1 MSDEMEKARDDGDDL
16 SPRDMVGRPEQSA
29 GSDGN
34 ILEGNT
40 RHEDQIPPNSDG
52 ANYLKPDSSKES
64 AGHSYIDKKVDKAT
78 GTVTYFYEGGIRSI
92 HHPDASKNDPA
103 FHKRQAVTHR
113 EQAKVSRMFDD
124 NQSKGHLDAAYGHD
138 LASSVKDS
146 GSKRHRDAR
155 QGLRNWAE
163 RVGSKD
169 EGKNVPDL
177 DELGNPKGKPKETPR
192 RSPPMRSSDR
202 GPVEKSEGSSLS
214 DFTNFLHK
222 EGAIGTV
229 DGIGTVAVSSDPGA
243 FSPTYGERSPIK
255 QKKKKSGVAKL
266 DQFLRNKQ
274 ESKQF
279 VQKFAS
285 TVVNDA
291 LQELRVSDIIKA
303 DELSSYG
310 DTKPYL
316 AVRKETYSGWVEKV
330 DDDKNDKNPSVV
342 DKASPPK
349 SEEEDKPEKMPS
361 EPKPIKPSSSFG
373 SDGKGVVAFV
383 SKEEDEEFFSLFK
396 DYFEYLDKE
405 QESTDDSRDD
415 EERPNSNEAS
425 GGNLD

>member
-1 MSDEMEKARDDGDDL
+1 MSDEMEKARDVGDDL
-16 SPRDMVGRPEQSA
+16 SPRDMVGAPEQSA
-29 GSDGN
+29 GSDGS
-34 ILEGNT
+34 ILEGNA
-40 RHEDQIPPNSDG
+40 RHEDQIPPDSDG

-64 AGHSYIDKKVDKAT
+64 SGHSYIDKKVDKAT
-78 GTVTYFYEGGIRSI
+78 GTVTYFYEGNVRSI
-92 HHPDASKNDPA
+92 HHPDAMKNDPA
-103 FHKRQAVTHR
+103 FHKRQAVSHR
-113 EQAKVSRMFDD
+113 EQAQVSRMLDD
-124 NQSKGHLDAAYGHD
+124 NQSKGHLNASYGHD
-138 LASSVKDS
+138 LAASIKESSS
-146 GSKRHRDAR
+146 RNRRDASR
-155 QGLRNWAE
+155 GLRNWAE

-169 EGKNVPDL
+169 EGTVVPDF
-177 DELGNPKGKPKETPR
+177 DELGRPKGKPEETPR
-192 RSPPMRSSDR
+192 RSPPMRSAGR
-202 GPVEKSEGSSLS
+202 GPVEKSESSSLL
-214 DFTNFLHK
+214 DFTSFLDK

-266 DQFLRNKQ
+266 DQFLRGKQ

-310 DTKPYL
+310 DKPYL
-316 AVRKETYSGWVEKV
+316 AVRKETYNGWVEKI
-330 DDDKNDKNPSVV
+330 DDDKYNEDPRVV

-349 SEEEDKPEKMPS
+349 SEEEEKPEEMPS
-361 EPKPIKPSSSFG
+361 EPKPNKPSASFG

-405 QESTDDSRDD
+405 QENTDDSRDD
-415 EERPNSNEAS
+415 EERPDSNEAS
-425 GGNLD
+425 GGDLD

>member
-1 MSDEMEKARDDGDDL
+1 MR
-16 SPRDMVGRPEQSA
+16 SA
-29 GSDGN
+29 G
-34 ILEGNT
+34 
-40 RHEDQIPPNSDG
+40 
-52 ANYLKPDSSKES
+52 
-64 AGHSYIDKKVDKAT
+64 
-78 GTVTYFYEGGIRSI
+78 
-92 HHPDASKNDPA
+92 
-103 FHKRQAVTHR
+103 
-113 EQAKVSRMFDD
+113 
-124 NQSKGHLDAAYGHD
+124 
-138 LASSVKDS
+138 
-146 GSKRHRDAR
+146 
-155 QGLRNWAE
+155 
-163 RVGSKD
+163 
-169 EGKNVPDL
+169 
-177 DELGNPKGKPKETPR
+177 
-192 RSPPMRSSDR
+192 R
-202 GPVEKSEGSSLS
+202 GPVEKSESSSLL
-214 DFTNFLHK
+214 DFTSFLDK

-266 DQFLRNKQ
+266 DQFLRGKQ

-310 DTKPYL
+310 DKPYL
-316 AVRKETYSGWVEKV
+316 AVRKETYNGWVEKI
-330 DDDKNDKNPSVV
+330 DDDKYNEDPRVV

-349 SEEEDKPEKMPS
+349 SEEEEKPEKMPS
-361 EPKPIKPSSSFG
+361 EPKPDKPSASFG

-405 QESTDDSRDD
+405 QENTDDSRDD
-415 EERPNSNEAS
+415 EERPDSNEAS
-425 GGNLD
+425 GGDLD